1 MELSQEVI
9 ELGDLLEY
17 YNLPNSSL
25 NLTYL
30 ILARNKG
37 IDIIKEMHY
46 FNEQHKDLNKYE
58 KQIKFRDYFY
68 KISKEVYKWEE
79 E

>member
-37 IDIIKEMHY
+37 VDVIKEMHHFDKQY
-46 FNEQHKDLNKYE
+46 KDLNKYE
-58 KQIKFRDYFY
+58 KQIEFRNHFY
-68 KISKEVYKWEE
+68 NKTREVD
-79 E
+79 